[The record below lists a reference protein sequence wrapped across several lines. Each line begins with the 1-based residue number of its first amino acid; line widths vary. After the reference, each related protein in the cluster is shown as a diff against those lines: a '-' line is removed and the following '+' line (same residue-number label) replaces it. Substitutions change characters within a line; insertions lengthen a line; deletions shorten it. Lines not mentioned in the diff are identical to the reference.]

1 MKTGILKE
9 FLLLIKGNSETIQ
22 NEGKEQKGGIL
33 GMLLST
39 QDASLIGNMLEGKG
53 GEGEDFY
60 YCLSFS

>member
-53 GEGEDFY
+53 GEGEDFD
-60 YCLSFS
+60 YCLSFN

>member
-60 YCLSFS
+60 YSLSFN